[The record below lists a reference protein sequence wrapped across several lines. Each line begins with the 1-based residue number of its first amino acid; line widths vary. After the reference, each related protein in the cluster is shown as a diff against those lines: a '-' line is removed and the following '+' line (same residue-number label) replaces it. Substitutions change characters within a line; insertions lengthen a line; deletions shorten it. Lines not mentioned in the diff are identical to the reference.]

1 MQARYSQSKRKRK
14 LATDLLLNAENAVVQ
29 NAIEQLHGLLPT
41 VPVRRRAQPYPP
53 PNHWIVENQATWDLW
68 HHQITSARQ
77 PDARIPRKPM
87 FMLDESQLSYDLE
100 GGGSAI
106 FVDADDGSKVAVVIS
121 ELCNCPKILHW
132 VNQIVLVN
140 VALEKN
146 VRVRQSPP
154 MFKPGFLK
162 HLTLQKEDAG
172 SLVISGWSAGSRSRL
187 LLDFA
192 RNFEAK
198 HKLSST
204 QKEKVQY
211 KASSAFALFWN
222 LVKSLGPQEVV
233 DDLEDFVK
241 KHNLYKMDPA
251 VLRGG
256 RIRTYTVDV
265 DGEVPIIFRN
275 ADLAPPSG
283 VFARNYARYVH
294 REKQPH
300 RWAASWTTFRDDS
313 ANDAGG
319 HFYLPEYGI
328 RIRAATN
335 KAVFWR
341 PGDWHA
347 TSLPKLAP
355 DEKNGPLL
363 QCGLAIVT
371 SARLPA
377 AFRAFHEGRSST
389 MELNVDTDEGNES
402 DLEDRFE
409 GMAL

>member
-1 MQARYSQSKRKRK
+1 
-14 LATDLLLNAENAVVQ
+14 
-29 NAIEQLHGLLPT
+29 
-41 VPVRRRAQPYPP
+41 QPYPP
-53 PNHWIVENQATWDLW
+53 PNHWIVENQAIWDLW
-68 HHQITSARQ
+68 HHQLTFARQ
-77 PDARIPRKPM
+77 PDARISRKPM
-87 FMLDESQLSYDLE
+87 FMLDPSQLSYDL
-100 GGGSAI
+100 GRDGSAI
-106 FVDADDGSKVAVVIS
+106 FVDADDGDMFAVVIS
-121 ELCNCPKILHW
+121 ELCHCPKILHW
-132 VNQIVLVN
+132 VNDIVLVN
-140 VALEKN
+140 VVLEKN
-146 VRVRQSPP
+146 VR
-154 MFKPGFLK
+154 
-162 HLTLQKEDAG
+162 KEDAG
-172 SLVISGWSAGSRSRL
+172 SLVISGWSAGSRSRI

-192 RNFEAK
+192 RNFEPK
-198 HKLSST
+198 HKLSSA
-204 QKEKVQY
+204 QKEEVQY
-211 KASSAFALFWN
+211 KATSAFALFWN

-233 DDLEDFVK
+233 EDLEDFVK
-241 KHNLYKMDPA
+241 KHDLYKMDTA

-256 RIRTYTVDV
+256 RTRTYAVDV
-265 DGEVPIIFRN
+265 DGEVPLVFRN

-313 ANDAGG
+313 VAEAGG

-371 SARLPA
+371 SARLP
-377 AFRAFHEGRSST
+377 
-389 MELNVDTDEGNES
+389 
-402 DLEDRFE
+402 
-409 GMAL
+409 